1 MSLRYRKI
9 LVNYRKIFLTN
20 LRKIF
25 ITSLC
30 IYLQTKSTRQEL
42 RKQAEGMV
50 KNMRKMVLV
59 VTRS

>member
-1 MSLRYRKI
+1 MEGKI
-9 LVNYRKIFLTN
+9 CNI
-20 LRKIF
+20 
-25 ITSLC
+25 SM
-30 IYLQTKSTRQEL
+30 YLQTKSTRQEL

>member
-1 MSLRYRKI
+1 M
-9 LVNYRKIFLTN
+9 NYRKIFLTN
-20 LRKIF
+20 LRKIY

>member
-1 MSLRYRKI
+1 M
-9 LVNYRKIFLTN
+9 NHRKIFVN
-20 LRKIF
+20 CRKIF
-25 ITSLC
+25 VSVL
-30 IYLQTKSTRQEL
+30 YLQTKSTRQEL